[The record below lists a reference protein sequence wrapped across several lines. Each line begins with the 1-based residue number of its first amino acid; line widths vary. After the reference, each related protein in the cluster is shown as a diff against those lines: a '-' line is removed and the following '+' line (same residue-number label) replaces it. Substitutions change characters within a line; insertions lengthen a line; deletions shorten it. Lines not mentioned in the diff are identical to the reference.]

1 MKPRNP
7 AIAAALEAIAN
18 GAQEVR
24 VPAGWDR
31 TKFTQ
36 SLRHAL
42 RKTTGKCYRLVNAQT
57 DTPSILIM
65 EGVREM
71 PFTDSSRIKRGAD
84 KARMEAGG

>member
-18 GAQEVR
+18 GAQEVQ
-24 VPAGWDR
+24 VPEGRDR

-42 RKTTGKCYRLVNAQT
+42 LKTTKKHYRLVNAQT
-57 DTPSILIM
+57 DTPSILVM
-65 EGVREM
+65 EGV
-71 PFTDSSRIKRGAD
+71 K
-84 KARMEAGG
+84 